1 MKRILIVAAMVVGLS
16 LVTAH
21 GAWAFGWKDVVKM
34 HQDGIADSLI
44 IQKIDHSGKRFH
56 LEAKEIHALK
66 EADVSDEVIS
76 AMLATEDQVE
86 PDDYDYYGGYY
97 HGPRVYLGFDYYH
110 PYSWYGGYRSYGY
123 YPRYYGPYYGRY
135 YGRSYGGYYRGYT
148 PRYRSYERYGG
159 HSYPNYGTTRTRTTV
174 GSDTKNRRR

>member
-1 MKRILIVAAMVVGLS
+1 MKRILITAAMVVGLS

-34 HQDGIADSLI
+34 HQDGVADSLI

-76 AMLATEDQVE
+76 AMLATEDQVGA
-86 PDDYDYYGGYY
+86 DD
-97 HGPRVYLGFDYYH
+97 
-110 PYSWYGGYRSYGY
+110 
-123 YPRYYGPYYGRY
+123 
-135 YGRSYGGYYRGYT
+135 
-148 PRYRSYERYGG
+148 
-159 HSYPNYGTTRTRTTV
+159 
-174 GSDTKNRRR
+174 